1 MYKKGNRMSIKSYA
15 TLDVVVDSCENE
27 VILVTGFANKFLHN
41 GDVIIDRSD
50 EAVSPLGVDTKNFKL
65 NPILLFNHDFN
76 QPIGKIIDMIVSEE
90 GIKITAEV
98 HKTSN
103 PTVYENVKNGIL
115 KAFSIGFIAKN
126 ARYIQDI
133 DLYMFTE
140 TELYE
145 ISLVAVPDNPLSLIE
160 SYSTSCG
167 CSILGK
173 SFTITPDN
181 KEKVVKTL
189 KIKQV
194 DPTNVHDVAPTNV
207 HDVDPTNVPDVATI
221 PPIETPQVK
230 PKPITL
236 EDVIAF
242 FDINKV
248 TPENFNDVY
257 TLYAELGTKLDE
269 QIALI

>member
-1 MYKKGNRMSIKSYA
+1 MSIKSYA
-15 TLDVVVDSCENE
+15 TLDVVVESCENE

-41 GDVIIDRSD
+41 GEVIIDRSD
-50 EAVSPLGVDTKNFKL
+50 EAVSPLGVDTKNFEL

-126 ARYIQDI
+126 ARYIQDK

-194 DPTNVHDVAPTNV
+194 DPTNVPDVAPI
-207 HDVDPTNVPDVATI
+207 A
-221 PPIETPQVK
+221 PIEAPQVK

-236 EDVIAF
+236 EDVITF

>member
-1 MYKKGNRMSIKSYA
+1 MSIKSYA

-27 VILVTGFANKFLHN
+27 VILITGFANKFLHN
-41 GDVIIDRSD
+41 GDIIIDRSD

-65 NPILLFNHDFN
+65 NPILLFNHDFS
-76 QPIGKIIDMIVSEE
+76 QPIGKIIDIIVSEE

-126 ARYIQDI
+126 AKYLHEI

-173 SFTITPDN
+173 SFTITPNN
-181 KEKVVKTL
+181 KEKVIKTL

-194 DPTNVHDVAPTNV
+194 DPTNVPDVAPTNV
-207 HDVDPTNVPDVATI
+207 PDVDPIV
-221 PPIETPQVK
+221 PIETPPVK
-230 PKPITL
+230 PKHITL
-236 EDVIAF
+236 EDVITF
-242 FDINKV
+242 FEINKV
-248 TPENFNDVY
+248 TSENFNEVY
-257 TLYAELGTKLDE
+257 ILYSELGTKLDE

>member
-1 MYKKGNRMSIKSYA
+1 MSIKSYA

-27 VILVTGFANKFLHN
+27 VILITGFANKFLHN
-41 GDVIIDRSD
+41 GDIIIDRSD

-65 NPILLFNHDFN
+65 NPILLFNHDFS
-76 QPIGKIIDMIVSEE
+76 QPIGKIIDIIVSEE

-126 ARYIQDI
+126 AKYLYEI

-173 SFTITPDN
+173 SFTITPNN
-181 KEKVVKTL
+181 KEKVIKTL

-194 DPTNVHDVAPTNV
+194 DPTNVP
-207 HDVDPTNVPDVATI
+207 DVDPIV
-221 PPIETPQVK
+221 PIETPPVK
-230 PKPITL
+230 PKHITL
-236 EDVIAF
+236 EDVITF
-242 FDINKV
+242 FEINKV
-248 TPENFNDVY
+248 TSENFNEVY
-257 TLYAELGTKLDE
+257 ILYSELGTKLDE

>member
-1 MYKKGNRMSIKSYA
+1 MYKKGNRMSIKSYT

-27 VILVTGFANKFLHN
+27 VILITGFANKFLHN

-50 EAVSPLGVDTKNFKL
+50 EAVSPLGIDTKNFEL

-76 QPIGKIIDMIVSEE
+76 QPIGKIIDIIVSEE

-126 ARYIQDI
+126 AKYIHDT
-133 DLYMFTE
+133 DLYIFTE

-173 SFTITPDN
+173 SFTITPDS
-181 KEKVVKTL
+181 KEKVMKTL

-194 DPTNVHDVAPTNV
+194 DPTNVP
-207 HDVDPTNVPDVATI
+207 DVDPTNVPDVDPIT
-221 PPIETPQVK
+221 PIETPQLK
-230 PKPITL
+230 PKLITL
-236 EDVIAF
+236 EDVKTF

-248 TPENFNDVY
+248 TPENFNEVY
-257 TLYAELGTKLDE
+257 TLYSELGTKLDE
-269 QIALI
+269 QISLI

>member
-1 MYKKGNRMSIKSYA
+1 
-15 TLDVVVDSCENE
+15 VVVDSCENE
-27 VILVTGFANKFLHN
+27 VILITGFANKFLHN

-50 EAVSPLGVDTKNFKL
+50 EAVSPLGIDTKNFEL

-76 QPIGKIIDMIVSEE
+76 QPIGKIIDIIVSEE

-126 ARYIQDI
+126 AKYIHDT
-133 DLYMFTE
+133 DLYIFTE

-173 SFTITPDN
+173 SFTITPDS
-181 KEKVVKTL
+181 KEKVMKTL

-194 DPTNVHDVAPTNV
+194 DPTNVP
-207 HDVDPTNVPDVATI
+207 DVDPTNVPDVDPIT
-221 PPIETPQVK
+221 PIETPQLK
-230 PKPITL
+230 PKLITL
-236 EDVIAF
+236 EDVKTF

-248 TPENFNDVY
+248 TPENFNEVY
-257 TLYAELGTKLDE
+257 TLYSELGTKLDE
-269 QIALI
+269 QISLI

>member
-1 MYKKGNRMSIKSYA
+1 MSIKSYT
-15 TLDVVVDSCENE
+15 TLDVVVESCENE

-50 EAVSPLGVDTKNFKL
+50 EAVSPLGVDTKNFEL

-173 SFTITPDN
+173 SFNITPDN

-194 DPTNVHDVAPTNV
+194 DLTNVPDVVPTNV
-207 HDVDPTNVPDVATI
+207 PTNVPDVDLIT
-221 PPIETPQVK
+221 PIETTQVK

-236 EDVIAF
+236 EDVITF

-248 TPENFNDVY
+248 TPENFNEVY
-257 TLYAELGTKLDE
+257 ALYSELGTKLDE

>member
-1 MYKKGNRMSIKSYA
+1 MSIKSYA

-50 EAVSPLGVDTKNFKL
+50 EAVSPLGVDTKNFEL

-126 ARYIQDI
+126 ARYIQDK

-194 DPTNVHDVAPTNV
+194 DPTNVPDVVPTNV
-207 HDVDPTNVPDVATI
+207 TDVEPI
-221 PPIETPQVK
+221 LPIETPQVK

-236 EDVIAF
+236 EDVITF

-257 TLYAELGTKLDE
+257 TLYSELGTKLDE

>member
-27 VILVTGFANKFLHN
+27 VILITGFANKFLHD

-50 EAVSPLGVDTKNFKL
+50 EAVNPLGVDTKNFKL

-76 QPIGKIIDMIVSEE
+76 QPIGKIIDIIVSEE

-98 HKTSN
+98 YKTSN
-103 PTVYENVKNGIL
+103 PIVYENVKNGIL

-126 ARYIQDI
+126 AKYIHEI

-167 CSILGK
+167 CSVLGK

-181 KEKVVKTL
+181 KEKEVKTL
-189 KIKQV
+189 KIKHV
-194 DPTNVHDVAPTNV
+194 VPKD
-207 HDVDPTNVPDVATI
+207 VPDVV
-221 PPIETPQVK
+221 PITPAETPQLK
-230 PKPITL
+230 PNPITL
-236 EDVIAF
+236 EDVISF
-242 FDINKV
+242 FDINRV
-248 TPENFNDVY
+248 TPENFNQVY
-257 TLYAELGTKLDE
+257 ALYSELGTKLDE